1 MNRHTVVLAE
11 EKKRIESL
19 MKKAVMEKPD
29 NENLG
34 MFRIAGSEN
43 ELWSFLNDSVS
54 ILLLSSTFAQ
64 KPHNDFIKEILSKY
78 PSIKIISL
86 NHRYGDRSPLSVGA
100 FDSVDKPIRNPV
112 LWSKIDRAMS
122 EIEELWIEDAVL
134 SVKPS
139 EDVVILKNET
149 EVVIPMISREEL
161 SIQDEVSTEEVGLL
175 DDLGS
180 KTRTSNDNASI
191 YESNS
196 PTLDVSR
203 ETNQKQSVVTSLFAE
218 EDEEEDDLFGT
229 VYPTTKSAQT
239 APSKEQTEHSILRVR
254 APEKELLVEKEV
266 EVELEE
272 LELIPEAKEHDTL
285 FLITDEAVVS
295 EDIPFVLPNPTEEV
309 IPFVILEEEAEP
321 PETSPLTLQND
332 REEILNETEHLSL
345 EDDVSEHTIQ
355 IKEMPAPLISIP
367 PVRAPRRVIE
377 RPPTDLEHK
386 MEIFQESPS
395 YDETS
400 EWTKANEGFV
410 AKGGEFV
417 SLAPPRAQ
425 LRQKSNRVISKGSKG
440 NETSNESNGLFS
452 SVRNLF
458 KK

>member
-29 NENLG
+29 NDNLG
-34 MFRIAGSEN
+34 AFRIAGSED

-54 ILLLSSTFAQ
+54 ILLLSSTFVQ
-64 KPHNDFIKEILSKY
+64 TPHNDFIKEILSTY

-122 EIEELWIEDAVL
+122 EIEALWQEEDVL
-134 SVKPS
+134 PVKPS
-139 EDVVILKNET
+139 EDVLILKNEN
-149 EVVIPMISREEL
+149 EVVILETSKEEIPVL
-161 SIQDEVSTEEVGLL
+161 DDASTEEAAPL
-175 DDLGS
+175 DNLDS
-180 KTRTSNDNASI
+180 KTRIATNDVSI
-191 YESNS
+191 YEPISHS
-196 PTLDVSR
+196 IDVSR
-203 ETNQKQSVVTSLFAE
+203 ETNSKEPVVSSLFAND
-218 EDEEEDDLFGT
+218 EDDEDDDLFGT
-229 VYPTTKSAQT
+229 VSPKTKPIQTVPYKKPTDYSTPTVIEA
-239 APSKEQTEHSILRVR
+239 
-254 APEKELLVEKEV
+254 EKELPVEVEKED
-266 EVELEE
+266 ELILEE
-272 LELIPEAKEHDTL
+272 KENDTL
-285 FLITDEAVVS
+285 FLIADEAVVP
-295 EDIPFVLPNPTEEV
+295 EDVPFVLPNPTEEV
-309 IPFVILEEEAEP
+309 ISFVLSEEESES
-321 PETSPLTLQND
+321 PETIPLMLQND
-332 REEILNETEHLSL
+332 SEESVNETEQSSVE
-345 EDDVSEHTIQ
+345 EDVPEPIVES
-355 IKEMPAPLISIP
+355 KEVPAPINTSPSI
-367 PVRAPRRVIE
+367 RAPRRAVE

-386 MEIFQESPS
+386 TEIFQESPS

-425 LRQKSNRVISKGSKG
+425 LRQNSNRVISKGSKG
-440 NETSNESNGLFS
+440 NETSNESNGLLS